1 MTTPV
6 PEAPLNIVSRSE
18 VETRTLGATIG
29 GLLQPGDVVLLHGD
43 LGSGKTTLTQG
54 IAKGL
59 GIDDYVQSP
68 TFTLVA
74 EHAGVTGEG
83 DQLMLYHLD
92 LYRLT
97 NSAEL
102 ESFGYEDLV
111 TQSEGVVVVEWPER
125 AGDILPDEYLL
136 VIIDPMG
143 PGERLLTLQS
153 VPLHGPEQRIVE
165 RLRESTSPASRKL

>member
-1 MTTPV
+1 MT
-6 PEAPLNIVSRSE
+6 EAVSDTPLNIVSRSE
-18 VETRTLGATIG
+18 EETRALGATIG

-74 EHAGVTGEG
+74 EHAGITSENA
-83 DQLMLYHLD
+83 QLMLYHLD

-97 NSAEL
+97 NPAEL

-125 AGDILPDEYLL
+125 AGDNLPDEYLL
-136 VIIDPMG
+136 IIIDPMG

-153 VPLHGPEQRIVE
+153 VPLHGPERRIIEGLRSLQR
-165 RLRESTSPASRKL
+165 R